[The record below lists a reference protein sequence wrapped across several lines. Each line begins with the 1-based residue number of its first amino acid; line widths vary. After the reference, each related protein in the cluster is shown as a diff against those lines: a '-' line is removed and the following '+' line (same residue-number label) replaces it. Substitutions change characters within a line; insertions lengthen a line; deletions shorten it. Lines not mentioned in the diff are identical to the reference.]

1 MEPAKDLS
9 FLRLMAITDDL
20 RDGAEGLLERARAA
34 VRGGATS
41 IQVRLKDATPREI
54 VEIASQLVATLG
66 VPIIVNDRADLALA
80 SGAAG
85 VHVGPEDISVK
96 AIRRVFPPSLIVG
109 ASYGADSEFEN
120 ARLADYVGI
129 GPIAPTTSKADAGS
143 AIGIEEFKRL
153 ASRVALPA
161 VAVGGITPALA
172 AQLYSASAAGVAV
185 MSGIFS
191 VSDPERAASSFLSA
205 SET

>member
-1 MEPAKDLS
+1 MV
-9 FLRLMAITDDL
+9 T
-20 RDGAEGLLERARAA
+20 
-34 VRGGATS
+34 
-41 IQVRLKDATPREI
+41 
-54 VEIASQLVATLG
+54 TLG

-85 VHVGPEDISVK
+85 VHLGPEDISVK
-96 AIRRVFPPSLIVG
+96 AIRRAFPASLIVG

-129 GPIAPTTSKADAGS
+129 GPIAPTSSKADAGS

-153 ASRVALPA
+153 ASRVASPA

-172 AQLYSASAAGVAV
+172 AQLYSAGAAGVAV
-185 MSGIFS
+185 MSAIFS
-191 VSDPERAASSFLSA
+191 VSDPERAASSFLAA
-205 SET
+205 SGT